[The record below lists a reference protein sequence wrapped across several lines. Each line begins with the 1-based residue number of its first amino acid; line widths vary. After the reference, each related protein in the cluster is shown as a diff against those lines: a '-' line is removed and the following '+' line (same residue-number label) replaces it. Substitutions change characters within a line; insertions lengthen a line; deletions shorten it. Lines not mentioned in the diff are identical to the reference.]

1 MEVRLYAKGV
11 DDVDTILRLL
21 DFQGLLEGATRLEHP
36 LLAWRFRS
44 DELISEWRLWL
55 AGAQMCG
62 LVEGGYVRL
71 A

>member
-1 MEVRLYAKGV
+1 MEVRLYAKSSEDIV
-11 DDVDTILRLL
+11 MILRLVEG
-21 DFQGLLEGATRLEHP
+21 QKLLEGATRCPGLP
-36 LLAWRFRS
+36 VAWRFET
-44 DELISEWRLWL
+44 DDLISEWRVWL